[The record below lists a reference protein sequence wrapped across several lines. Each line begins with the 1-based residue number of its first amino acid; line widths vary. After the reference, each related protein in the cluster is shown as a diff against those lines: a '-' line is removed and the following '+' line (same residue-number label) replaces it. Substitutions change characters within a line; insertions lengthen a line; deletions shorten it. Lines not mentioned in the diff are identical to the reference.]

1 MRNAVRYLADLLKK
15 IIFLGFGIQIIL
27 GIVWMCFNLPYF
39 REFGAEGGPVYR
51 LLYPLLT
58 KCYPLTYLLQVLCA
72 FCAGMLCLGKLN
84 PGMASAKKW
93 LGGLTLLTLPLA
105 MQCHLSVSPYSF
117 AASAFLCG
125 MVSTACAF
133 RNPGKRLREYAK
145 GAVWFAIA
153 PLFVPACFLPGLL
166 TLLVA
171 LAASLYRLRKQMGLF
186 ARMAVVTAA
195 CIGLTAGVFSLDGT
209 ALLPDRETVYF
220 HLAGRLCW
228 PKLFADHSVWPED
241 LQEIYRDSVLEISC
255 YADEME
261 QSFRPIMLAHFDK
274 ETAVEQYRVL
284 MRIARNR
291 HKTLL
296 RKQMAGDF
304 ATYLA
309 APVFLPL
316 QLKGRLSVS
325 YAGRNYEQMLE
336 HTPVLSARYV
346 NFGCV
351 FFPVAGLAAVLAAV
365 LAVAGGSRKISKQ
378 NAASEMIT
386 LTSSVSLCLVFTLR
400 GAGIADY
407 KGTIAVSLLW
417 MLWMFTATEVSAE
430 ASDA

>member
-1 MRNAVRYLADLLKK
+1 MW
-15 IIFLGFGIQIIL
+15 I
-27 GIVWMCFNLPYF
+27 
-39 REFGAEGGPVYR
+39 
-51 LLYPLLT
+51 
-58 KCYPLTYLLQVLCA
+58 
-72 FCAGMLCLGKLN
+72 
-84 PGMASAKKW
+84 
-93 LGGLTLLTLPLA
+93 
-105 MQCHLSVSPYSF
+105 
-117 AASAFLCG
+117 
-125 MVSTACAF
+125 
-133 RNPGKRLREYAK
+133 
-145 GAVWFAIA
+145 AIA

-166 TLLVA
+166 TPLVA

-296 RKQMAGDF
+296 LKQMAGDF

-365 LAVAGGSRKISKQ
+365 LAVAGGSRKISIQ
-378 NAASEMIT
+378 YAASGMIT

-400 GAGIADY
+400 GAGIAD
-407 KGTIAVSLLW
+407 
-417 MLWMFTATEVSAE
+417 
-430 ASDA
+430 

>member
-1 MRNAVRYLADLLKK
+1 M
-15 IIFLGFGIQIIL
+15 
-27 GIVWMCFNLPYF
+27 
-39 REFGAEGGPVYR
+39 
-51 LLYPLLT
+51 
-58 KCYPLTYLLQVLCA
+58 
-72 FCAGMLCLGKLN
+72 
-84 PGMASAKKW
+84 
-93 LGGLTLLTLPLA
+93 
-105 MQCHLSVSPYSF
+105 
-117 AASAFLCG
+117 
-125 MVSTACAF
+125 
-133 RNPGKRLREYAK
+133 
-145 GAVWFAIA
+145 WFAIA

-166 TLLVA
+166 TLLLA
-171 LAASLYRLRKQMGLF
+171 LAVLAWKHRKNIGLL

-195 CIGLTAGVFSLDGT
+195 CIGLTAGVFSLNET
-209 ALLPDRETVYF
+209 ALLPDRETVCF

-228 PKLFADHSVWPED
+228 PKLFADHSVWPVD

-274 ETAVEQYRVL
+274 ETATEQYRVL
-284 MRIARNR
+284 MRIAWNR

-296 RKQMAGDF
+296 LKQMAGDF

-351 FFPVAGLAAVLAAV
+351 FFPVAGLAAVLTAV
-365 LAVAGGSRKISKQ
+365 GGSRKISKQ
-378 NAASEMIT
+378 NAASGMIT
-386 LTSSVSLCLVFTLR
+386 LISSVFLCLVFTLR
-400 GAGIADY
+400 GAGVADY

-417 MLWMFTATEVSAE
+417 MLWMFTATEADRE
-430 ASDA
+430 ACDADEMQSILEVGSEQLQ